1 MRTGL
6 RLGCSKHD
14 NKETGLRS
22 ENNGYLGLFVL
33 GLLALAIPNDVLY
46 TTAQTYY
53 KSCYAR
59 GEHMR
64 VTLSRR
70 PPISAEQELAW
81 QMCDRLTAEG
91 VNKHS
96 TVRLHRD
103 DPKLTGKCPN
113 IAEDISVGGA
123 FFQSVRYLMVYLDA
137 YPLMKY
143 APAGFTIGR
152 AWQYRWPLCNPN

>member
-70 PPISAEQELAW
+70 PPYQCGTRTRMANV
-81 QMCDRLTAEG
+81 R
-91 VNKHS
+91 S
-96 TVRLHRD
+96 TD
-103 DPKLTGKCPN
+103 C
-113 IAEDISVGGA
+113 GGC
-123 FFQSVRYLMVYLDA
+123 
-137 YPLMKY
+137 K
-143 APAGFTIGR
+143 
-152 AWQYRWPLCNPN
+152 